1 MLTVIYPKV
10 KIQSG
15 NRFYAESIL
24 GGLTVAGYQFKSV
37 GIRKIEISLFGKP
50 FGGIASQRIGLAVH
64 RFRDHP
70 IHALVPELS
79 PEGVDIVTIH
89 DIVPFTEKEK
99 FIRSRYDERAYIHM
113 YGNAIKAKVLI
124 ASTNIG
130 KEELINALNIDSE
143 RIKVIHEAIDKKRF
157 HYVESN
163 PYPDDGKVHLVTVGD
178 FNPRKRFDILYN
190 LVSRNREWT
199 LYHIGPVNSWTSRY
213 RELMKFVSS
222 YENIRILGPRP
233 DEELRA
239 YLSHADLFVYASD
252 AEGFGLPPIEALAC
266 GTNVV
271 VNDLP
276 VFRET
281 LDDMAF
287 ISPMEKIEETIT
299 RALGTKKDKSTLVE
313 YASRFFLER
322 EIDQLIKLYNEF
334 ENEKWEGQQSKS

>member
-10 KIQSG
+10 KVLSG
-15 NRFYAESIL
+15 NKFYAESIL
-24 GGLTVAGYQFKSV
+24 GGLRNAGYQFKSV

-50 FGGIASQRIGLAVH
+50 FGGIASQRIGLMLH

-99 FIRSRYDERAYIHM
+99 FIRNSYDERAYMHM

-130 KEELINALNIDSE
+130 KEELIKALNIESS
-143 RIKVIHEAIDKKRF
+143 RIRVIYEAIDSKRF
-157 HYVESN
+157 HYVENN

-178 FNPRKRFDILYN
+178 FNPRKRFDILYD
-190 LVSRNREWT
+190 LASRNKDWT

-213 RELMKFVSS
+213 RELRQFASN
-222 YENIRILGPRP
+222 YGNIRILGPKP

-281 LDDMAF
+281 LDGVAF
-287 ISPMEKIEETIT
+287 ISPMEKMEETIA
-299 RALGTKKDKSTLVE
+299 RALATRKERNTLIE

-322 EIDQLIKLYNEF
+322 EIDQLIDLYNEF
-334 ENEKWEGQQSKS
+334 ENEK